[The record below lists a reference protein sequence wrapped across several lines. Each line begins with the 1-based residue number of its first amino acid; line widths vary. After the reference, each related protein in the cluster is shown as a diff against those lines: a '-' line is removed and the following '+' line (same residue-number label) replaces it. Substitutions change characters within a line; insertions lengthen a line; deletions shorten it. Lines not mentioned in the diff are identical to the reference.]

1 MSVLDPPSQLP
12 LEIRSASMRRTVEAL
27 IAAARTDAPIVLRGE
42 LGTEVSDLARFAH
55 QESPR
60 RGHRFVTLACA
71 SLDQLPMRT
80 LMTTS
85 GGTIFLHEVGELA
98 APLQPK
104 LVHLLDALAS
114 RGPPARLIS
123 SNRRDLDDEVASGR
137 LGSELCFR
145 LNVVDIRVPPLRER
159 PEDILP
165 AARGIILSLS
175 TDLGRRAP
183 ALSAEAAT
191 LLQHYSFPGN
201 VRELRNLVERAL
213 LVCPGDLLESDAF
226 ADIKV
231 TNRLTGV
238 LVGEDVTLRDLESE
252 HVARV
257 IGRVRNLRK
266 AANILGIDAST
277 LWRIRKRLE
286 HAAPESFKPR

>member
-266 AANILGIDAST
+266 AATILGIDAST

-286 HAAPESFKPR
+286 PTASGSDKSR

>member
-12 LEIRSASMRRTVEAL
+12 LEIYSASMRRTVEAL
-27 IAAARTDAPIVLRGE
+27 VAAARTDAPIVLRGE
-42 LGTEVSDLARFAH
+42 LGTEVSDLARLAH

-60 RGHRFVTLACA
+60 RGHRFVTLECA
-71 SLDQLPMRT
+71 SLDQLPVRT
-80 LMTTS
+80 LATTA

-98 APLQPK
+98 APLQGR
-104 LVHLLDALAS
+104 LVHLLDAVAS

-123 SNRRDLDDEVASGR
+123 SSRRDLDEEVASGR

-191 LLQHYSFPGN
+191 LLQQYPFPGN

-213 LVCPGDLLESDAF
+213 LVCPGDQLEADAF
-226 ADIKV
+226 VDVKV
-231 TNRLTGV
+231 TKGLTGV
-238 LVGEDVTLRDLESE
+238 RLGEDVKLRDLESE

-257 IGRVRNLRK
+257 IGRVGNLRK
-266 AANILGIDAST
+266 AATILGIDAST

-286 HAAPESFKPR
+286 HTASGSDKSR

>member
-1 MSVLDPPSQLP
+1 MSVPDPPSQLP
-12 LEIRSASMRRTVEAL
+12 LEIHSASMWRAVQAL
-27 IAAARTDAPIVLRGE
+27 LAAARTDAPIVLRGE
-42 LGTEVSDLARFAH
+42 LGTEVLDLARLAH

-60 RGHRFVTLACA
+60 RERRFVALACA
-71 SLDQLPMRT
+71 SLDQLPVPT
-80 LMTTS
+80 LATTA
-85 GGTIFLHEVGELA
+85 GGTIFLHQVGELA

-114 RGPPARLIS
+114 PGPPARLIS
-123 SNRRDLDDEVASGR
+123 STRSDLDEEVASGR

-165 AARGIILSLS
+165 AARGIILSMS

-183 ALSAEAAT
+183 ALSAEAAAM
-191 LLQHYSFPGN
+191 LQQYHFPGN
-201 VRELRNLVERAL
+201 VRELRNLLERAL
-213 LVCPGDLLESDAF
+213 LLCPGELLEADAF
-226 ADIKV
+226 ADINV
-231 TNRLTGV
+231 TTRLGGV
-238 LVGEDVTLRDLESE
+238 RLGEDVKLRDLESE

-257 IGRVRNLRK
+257 IGRVRNLRR
-266 AANILGIDAST
+266 AATILGIDTST

-286 HAAPESFKPR
+286 HAAPESTKPR

>member
-1 MSVLDPPSQLP
+1 MLDPPPQLP
-12 LEIRSASMRRTVEAL
+12 LEIHSASMRRTVEAL
-27 IAAARTDAPIVLRGE
+27 IAAARTDAPIVLRAE
-42 LGTEVSDLARFAH
+42 LGTEVSDLARLAH

-71 SLDQLPMRT
+71 SLDQLPLRT
-80 LMTTS
+80 LATTA

-98 APLQPK
+98 TPLQSK
-104 LVHLLDALAS
+104 LVHLLDAVAS
-114 RGPPARLIS
+114 RGPPPRLIS

-137 LGSELCFR
+137 LESELCFR
-145 LNVVDIRVPPLRER
+145 LNVVDIPVPPLRER

-183 ALSAEAAT
+183 TLSAEAAA
-191 LLQHYSFPGN
+191 LLHQYPFPGN

-213 LVCPGDLLESDAF
+213 LVCPGDLLNADAF
-226 ADIKV
+226 VDIKAV
-231 TNRLTGV
+231 YGLGGV
-238 LVGEDVTLRDLESE
+238 RVGEDVKLRDLETE

-266 AANILGIDAST
+266 AATILGIDAST

-286 HAAPESFKPR
+286 QAAPESTKPR

>member
-1 MSVLDPPSQLP
+1 MLDPPSQFP
-12 LEIRSASMRRTVEAL
+12 LEIHSAPMRRTVEAL
-27 IAAARTDAPIVLRGE
+27 LAAARTDAPIVLRGE
-42 LGTEVSDLARFAH
+42 LGTEVLELARLAH
-55 QESPR
+55 QQSPR
-60 RGHRFVTLACA
+60 HGRRFETLTCA
-71 SLDQLPMRT
+71 SLDQLPVRN
-80 LMTTS
+80 LATTV

-98 APLQPK
+98 GPLQPK

-123 SNRRDLDDEVASGR
+123 SNRRDLDEEVASGR
-137 LGSELCFR
+137 LGAELCFR

-165 AARGIILSLS
+165 TAQAIILSSS

-183 ALSAEAAT
+183 ALSAEAAAT
-191 LLQHYSFPGN
+191 LQQYPFPGN

-213 LVCPGDLLESDAF
+213 LFRRGDLLEADAF
-226 ADIKV
+226 AEIEV
-231 TNRLTGV
+231 TKGPNGV
-238 LVGEDVTLRDLESE
+238 RVGEDIKLRDLETE

-266 AANILGIDAST
+266 AATILGIDAST
-277 LWRIRKRLE
+277 LWRIRKRLD
-286 HAAPESFKPR
+286 HATSGSGKSR

>member
-12 LEIRSASMRRTVEAL
+12 LEIHSASMQRTVEAL
-27 IAAARTDAPIVLRGE
+27 LAAARTDAPIVLRGE
-42 LGTEVSDLARFAH
+42 LGTEVLDLARLAH
-55 QESPR
+55 QQSPR
-60 RGHRFVTLACA
+60 RGRPFETLACA
-71 SLDQLPMRT
+71 SLDQLPVRT
-80 LMTTS
+80 LETTAD
-85 GGTIFLHEVGELA
+85 GTIFLHEVGELA

-123 SNRRDLDDEVASGR
+123 SNRRDLDEEVSSGR
-137 LGSELCFR
+137 LGSDLCFR
-145 LNVVDIRVPPLRER
+145 LNVVDIQVPPLRER

-165 AARGIILSLS
+165 TARGIILSLS

-183 ALSAEAAT
+183 ALSAEAEA
-191 LLQHYSFPGN
+191 LLQQYPFPGN

-213 LVCPGDLLESDAF
+213 LLCPGDPLKTEAF
-226 ADIKV
+226 ADIKM
-231 TNRLTGV
+231 TNGLGGLR
-238 LVGEDVTLRDLESE
+238 VGEDVKLRDLESE

-257 IGRVRNLRK
+257 IDRVRNLRR
-266 AANILGIDAST
+266 AATILGIDAST

-286 HAAPESFKPR
+286 HAASGSDKSR

>member
-1 MSVLDPPSQLP
+1 MLDPPSQFP
-12 LEIRSASMRRTVEAL
+12 LEIHSAPMRRTVEAL
-27 IAAARTDAPIVLRGE
+27 LAAARTDAPIVLRGE
-42 LGTEVSDLARFAH
+42 LGTEVLELARLAH
-55 QESPR
+55 QQSAR
-60 RGHRFVTLACA
+60 RDRRFETLACA
-71 SLDQLPMRT
+71 SLDELPVPT
-80 LMTTS
+80 LATTA

-123 SNRRDLDDEVASGR
+123 SNRHDLDEEVASGR
-137 LGSELCFR
+137 LGAELCFR

-165 AARGIILSLS
+165 TARGIILSSS

-183 ALSAEAAT
+183 ALSVEAAAT
-191 LLQHYSFPGN
+191 LQRYPFPGN

-213 LVCPGDLLESDAF
+213 LLRGGDLLEADAF
-226 ADIKV
+226 ADIEV
-231 TNRLTGV
+231 TNGPSGV
-238 LVGEDVTLRDLESE
+238 RVGEDIKLRDLETE

-257 IGRVRNLRK
+257 ISRVRNLRK
-266 AANILGIDAST
+266 AATILGIDAST

-286 HAAPESFKPR
+286 QAASGADK

>member
-1 MSVLDPPSQLP
+1 MLDPPPQLP
-12 LEIRSASMRRTVEAL
+12 LEIQSASMRRTVEAL
-27 IAAARTDAPIVLRGE
+27 VAAARTDAPIVLRAE
-42 LGTEVSDLARFAH
+42 LGTEVSELARLAH
-55 QESPR
+55 RESPR

-71 SLDQLPMRT
+71 SLDQLPVRT
-80 LMTTS
+80 LATAA

-123 SNRRDLDDEVASGR
+123 SNCRDLDEEVANGR
-137 LGSELCFR
+137 LGAELCFR

-175 TDLGRRAP
+175 TDLGRRAA
-183 ALSAEAAT
+183 ALSAEAAA
-191 LLQHYSFPGN
+191 LLQQHRFPGN
-201 VRELRNLVERAL
+201 MRELRNLVERAL
-213 LVCPGDLLESDAF
+213 LLSPGELLEATAF

-231 TNRLTGV
+231 TNGLAGVRL
-238 LVGEDVTLRDLESE
+238 GEDVKLRDLESE

-266 AANILGIDAST
+266 AATILGIDAST

-286 HAAPESFKPR
+286 HAAPESIKPR

>member
-1 MSVLDPPSQLP
+1 
-12 LEIRSASMRRTVEAL
+12 MRRTVEAL
-27 IAAARTDAPIVLRGE
+27 LAAARTDAPIVLRGE
-42 LGTEVSDLARFAH
+42 LGTEVLDLARLAH
-55 QESPR
+55 QQSAR
-60 RGHRFVTLACA
+60 RERRFETLACA
-71 SLDQLPMRT
+71 SLDQLPART
-80 LMTTS
+80 LAAMA

-114 RGPPARLIS
+114 RGPPPRLIS
-123 SNRRDLDDEVASGR
+123 SNRRDLDEEVAGGR

-145 LNVVDIRVPPLRER
+145 LNVVDIQVPPLRER
-159 PEDILP
+159 PEDVLP

-183 ALSAEAAT
+183 ALSTEAAAM
-191 LLQHYSFPGN
+191 LQRYPFPGN

-213 LVCPGDLLESDAF
+213 LVCPGDLLETDAF
-226 ADIKV
+226 ANLKV
-231 TNRLTGV
+231 MNRPSGV
-238 LVGEDVTLRDLESE
+238 RVGEDVKLRDLESE

-257 IGRVRNLRK
+257 IERVRNLRK
-266 AANILGIDAST
+266 AATILGIDAST

-286 HAAPESFKPR
+286 HATSGSDKSR